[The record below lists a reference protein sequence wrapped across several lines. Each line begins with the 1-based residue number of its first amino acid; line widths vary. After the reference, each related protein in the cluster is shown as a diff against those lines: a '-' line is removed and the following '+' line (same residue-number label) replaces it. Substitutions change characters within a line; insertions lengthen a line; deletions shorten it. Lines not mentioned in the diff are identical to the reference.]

1 MTEKALKTQ
10 SQFTNSHFSS
20 TIAILAIAII
30 FGLLLGSGA
39 YGYGNDWYAAYYK
52 PNLAWGGVWDRLGYI
67 ISTLSIEGVHIGVHL
82 VSFILSL
89 SAGLLIREHL
99 KFKQSYSLIYFILIY
114 IIAIHTWP
122 IIMSTSN
129 AMRQG
134 LTMSFVFIGFVSM
147 SRKSYYWMLLFFIIA
162 MFMHKS
168 GRLLVMIVVFAP
180 IINNLLAGYS
190 HSSKARFN
198 FLIGMFLLVA
208 AYLFV
213 DIAGLN
219 EKDEASKIIGL
230 DFRVA
235 FLFIASIYVSLSFVF
250 RSLIDNSFNLSL
262 YYFSFIAPSLVMNGL
277 NWEYERLGMMML
289 IPYILCFGTL
299 LNKSSYKIYL
309 FLSFTIL
316 FLLTIITGMYA
327 SFK

>member
-20 TIAILAIAII
+20 TIALLAIAII
-30 FGLLLGSGA
+30 FGLLLGSVA
-39 YGYGNDWYAAYYK
+39 YGFGNDWYAAYSK
-52 PNLAWGGVWDRLGYI
+52 PNLNWGGVWERLGYS

-89 SAGLLIREHL
+89 STGLLIREHL

-168 GRLLVMIVVFAP
+168 GRLLVLIIAFSP

-190 HSSKARFN
+190 HSSKAMFN
-198 FLIGMFLLVA
+198 FLIGTFLLIA
-208 AYLFV
+208 AYFV
-213 DIAGLN
+213 VDFMGLN

-230 DFRVA
+230 DFRVVFLLVA
-235 FLFIASIYVSLSFVF
+235 FLYVILSFLF
-250 RSLIDNSFNLSL
+250 KSLIDDPFSLSL
-262 YYFSFIAPSLVMNGL
+262 YYFSFVAPSLVMNGL
-277 NWEYERLGMMML
+277 NYEYERLGMMML
-289 IPYILCFGTL
+289 IPYMLCFGTL

-309 FLSFTIL
+309 FSSFTIL